1 MTDEFN
7 PSPRLGDRLE
17 AVLEEAKLWGKITA
31 NDLRFRVASLTLS
44 ERAELE
50 GSIRSR
56 VKARDVDLEAI
67 AFSFPRHGI
76 FLEHGVGR
84 GRPVGSALA
93 RRYAK
98 KWLAPTLDVGLE
110 ELADI
115 LEKEYADVVA
125 DELRLLIP
133 GIIDTKIKVN
143 G

>member
-17 AVLEEAKLWGKITA
+17 AVLAEARMWGRITA

-44 ERAELE
+44 ERSELE
-50 GSIRSR
+50 TSIRSR
-56 VKARDVDLEAI
+56 VRAKDIDLESI

-84 GRPVGSALA
+84 GRPAGSALA

-98 KWLAPTLDVGLE
+98 KWLGPTLDVGLE

-115 LEKEYADVVA
+115 LEKEYADVA
-125 DELRLLIP
+125 AGELRLFIP